1 MRPIF
6 QMFAGYNEWANARL
20 YAAVAE
26 LPDAEYRADHGAF
39 FKSVHGTLNHLL
51 VGDRVWMQRLTG
63 EGDAPTSLDAI
74 LCDDL
79 KSLRAARTEEDA
91 RIIAFVAGLSDAD
104 LARKVRYRTISR
116 PAEIEQELGY
126 ALPHVFNHQTHH
138 RGQVHGLLTRIT
150 GDAPSLDL
158 ILYQRETGIG
168 LSGAARENRNRACG
182 PWDRPP
188 CGARRIAE
196 SARRRPCA
204 PDRG

>member
-1 MRPIF
+1 MRSIF
-6 QMFAGYNEWANARL
+6 QMFAGYNDWANARL
-20 YAAVAE
+20 YAAATE
-26 LPDAEYRADHGAF
+26 LPDADYRADHGAF

-51 VGDRVWMQRLTG
+51 VGDRIWMQRLTG

-79 KSLRAARTEEDA
+79 KSLRAARAEEDA

-168 LSGAARENRNRACG
+168 LS
-182 PWDRPP
+182 
-188 CGARRIAE
+188 
-196 SARRRPCA
+196 
-204 PDRG
+204 

>member
-6 QMFAGYNEWANARL
+6 QMFAGYNEWANTRL
-20 YAAVAE
+20 YAAAAD
-26 LPDAEYRADHGAF
+26 LPDADYRADHGAF

-51 VGDRVWMQRLTG
+51 VGDRIWMQRLTG
-63 EGDAPTSLDAI
+63 EGDARTSLDAI

-79 KSLRAARTEEDA
+79 KSLRAARAEEDA

-168 LSGAARENRNRACG
+168 LS
-182 PWDRPP
+182 
-188 CGARRIAE
+188 
-196 SARRRPCA
+196 
-204 PDRG
+204 

>member
-1 MRPIF
+1 MRLIF

-26 LPDAEYRADHGAF
+26 LPDADYRADHGAF

-63 EGDAPTSLDAI
+63 KGDAPTSLDAI

-79 KSLRAARTEEDA
+79 KSLRAARAEEDA

-138 RGQVHGLLTRIT
+138 RGQVHGLLTRIA

-158 ILYQRETGIG
+158 ILYRRETGIG
-168 LSGAARENRNRACG
+168 LS
-182 PWDRPP
+182 
-188 CGARRIAE
+188 
-196 SARRRPCA
+196 
-204 PDRG
+204 

>member
-1 MRPIF
+1 MRLIF

-26 LPDAEYRADHGAF
+26 LPDADYRADHGAF

-79 KSLRAARTEEDA
+79 KSLRAARAEEDA

-138 RGQVHGLLTRIT
+138 RGQVHGLLTRIA

-168 LSGAARENRNRACG
+168 LS
-182 PWDRPP
+182 
-188 CGARRIAE
+188 
-196 SARRRPCA
+196 
-204 PDRG
+204 